1 MDQIIWLW
9 NLLPAGV
16 VHWLNTLIII
26 VGLVGVSAGFLG
38 RWIPFFSQYAP
49 LCRVV
54 GTILLV
60 VGVYFK
66 GGEAIDSAWQARV
79 DKLQAQIAVAEERS
93 KAATD
98 RLNEEV
104 KRNKQDVRNNT
115 AAIKGQIAQNAK
127 QLDAECRVS
136 DAAIEIHN
144 EAAQNKRPKVTVTM
158 DGKVQNAK

>member
-1 MDQIIWLW
+1 MDQIIWMW
-9 NLLPAGV
+9 NLLPASV

-26 VGLVGVSAGFLG
+26 LGLVGVSAGFLG
-38 RWIPFFSQYAP
+38 RWIPFFFQYAP
-49 LCRVV
+49 LCRVA

-60 VGVYFK
+60 IGVYFK
-66 GGEAIDSAWQARV
+66 GGEDIDSAWQARV
-79 DKLQAQIAVAEERS
+79 DKLQSQIAVAEEKS

-104 KRNKQDVRNNT
+104 KRSKDNVRNNT

-136 DAAIEIHN
+136 NAAIEIHN
-144 EAAQNKRPKVTVTM
+144 EAAQNRKPTVTVTF
-158 DGKVQNAK
+158 DGKITK